1 MASKKPGKPVAVI
14 SAVIILLSVA
24 ALFLLQNFRDIPFSQ
39 SWPVLPMAAG
49 LCLAVGSMVEL
60 GGAILGF
67 FLLVILSTTGTYPLS
82 KSWPFILI
90 WIAFLVVVGYLRSKA
105 AKKKKASSS
114 S

>member
-1 MASKKPGKPVAVI
+1 MASKKPGKPLAVI

-24 ALFLLQNFRDIPFSQ
+24 ALFLLQNFHNIPFAK

-49 LCLAVGSMVEL
+49 LCLAVGSLIEL

-67 FLLVILSTTGTYPLS
+67 FFLVMLSTMDVYPLA

-90 WIAFLVVVGYLRSKA
+90 WIAVLVVVGYMRTKA
-105 AKKKKASSS
+105 AKKKN
-114 S
+114 

>member
-39 SWPVLPMAAG
+39 SWPVLPMAVG

-90 WIAFLVVVGYLRSKA
+90 WIAVLVVVGYLRSKA

>member
-24 ALFLLQNFRDIPFSQ
+24 AVFLLQNFKDIPFSQ
-39 SWPVLPMAAG
+39 SWPVLPMAVG
-49 LCLAVGSMVEL
+49 LCLVAGSMIEL

-90 WIAFLVVVGYLRSKA
+90 WIAFLVVVGYLRG
-105 AKKKKASSS
+105 KKKKASSS